1 MLTRSLLIMWGLPSG
16 GFEPSWQNAAPMRRG
31 YTISMTILLAVL
43 SAGCAAEQAPTP
55 GDTGAVAGGVGDV
68 SLPQGARV
76 VDLTYP
82 FDDKTIYWPTSPT
95 GFVHEKVF
103 YGKTEGGFFYS
114 AYNAGAPE
122 HGGTHLDA
130 PVHFAEGRATAD
142 TVPLSRLIGPAVVVD
157 VAAAAASDV
166 DYRVTREDIEAFER
180 AHGAIEPSTLVLIR
194 TGWGTRWPDKKRY
207 LGDDRP
213 GRADAL
219 HFPGIGA
226 DAARALVERRVD
238 AVGIDTASIDHG
250 PSQDFMA
257 HQLLLGADI
266 PAFENVASM
275 ESLPPRGTLVIALPM
290 KIRGGSGG
298 PLRIVA
304 VLPR

>member
-1 MLTRSLLIMWGLPSG
+1 MRTAIWITVLLMSLSTGCVKEQTATRSVSG
-16 GFEPSWQNAAPMRRG
+16 D
-31 YTISMTILLAVL
+31 V
-43 SAGCAAEQAPTP
+43 
-55 GDTGAVAGGVGDV
+55 TGAKGAGRLLD
-68 SLPQGARV
+68 GARV

-82 FDDKTIYWPTSPT
+82 FDDRTIYWPTATT
-95 GFVHEKVF
+95 GFIHETVF

-114 AYNAGAPE
+114 AYNACAPE

-130 PVHFAEGRATAD
+130 PVHFAEGKSTAD

-157 VAAAAASDV
+157 VAAAAARDV
-166 DYRVTREDIEAFER
+166 DYRVTRADIEAFER
-180 AHGAIEPSTLVLIR
+180 AHGAIEPSTIVMIH
-194 TGWGTRWPDKKRY
+194 TGWGARWPDKKSY

-213 GRADAL
+213 GHAEAL
-219 HFPGIGA
+219 HFPGIGE
-226 DAARALVERRVD
+226 DAARALIARKVG

-250 PSQDFMA
+250 PSQDFIT
-257 HQLLLGADI
+257 HQVLLGADI

-275 ESLPPRGTLVIALPM
+275 ETLPPRGALVIALPM
-290 KIRGGSGG
+290 KIGAGSGG